1 MEESSIYTM
10 VHRGSCP
17 GDERHP
23 LTYVGLG
30 RFQHGM
36 VSISRDTPPQ
46 MAEMDVGVVDQLLLM
61 TVALAV
67 AAGGCSGCSS
77 GGCYG

>member
-1 MEESSIYTM
+1 MVGASIYTR
-10 VHRGSCP
+10 VHRGSCL

-36 VSISRDTPPQ
+36 VSVSRDRLRN
-46 MAEMDVGVVDQLLLM
+46 ELSGILCVFCL
-61 TVALAV
+61 
-67 AAGGCSGCSS
+67 GGSI
-77 GGCYG
+77 

>member
-1 MEESSIYTM
+1 MVEASIYTR
-10 VHRGSCP
+10 VHRGSCL

-36 VSISRDTPPQ
+36 VSVSRDR
-46 MAEMDVGVVDQLLLM
+46 LLM
-61 TVALAV
+61 ANDPKRLVM
-67 AAGGCSGCSS
+67 
-77 GGCYG
+77 

>member
-1 MEESSIYTM
+1 MVEASIYTR
-10 VHRGSCP
+10 VHRGSCL

-36 VSISRDTPPQ
+36 VSVSRDTTALPPGSDSL
-46 MAEMDVGVVDQLLLM
+46 ADCLDDQW
-61 TVALAV
+61 
-67 AAGGCSGCSS
+67 AGKIHLSKT
-77 GGCYG
+77 